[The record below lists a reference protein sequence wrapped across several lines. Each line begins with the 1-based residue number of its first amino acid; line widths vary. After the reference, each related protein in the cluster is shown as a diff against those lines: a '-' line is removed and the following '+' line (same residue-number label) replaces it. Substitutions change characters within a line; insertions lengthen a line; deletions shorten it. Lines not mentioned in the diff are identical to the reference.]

1 MRVDLID
8 THAHL
13 NLTGS
18 YKKDLPEVISRAREA
33 GVSRIVNVG
42 IDLKTSIKAVELAH
56 QYEGL
61 YATCGIHPH
70 EVKKARPD
78 TYEALKALFR
88 DPKVVALGEIG
99 LDYAKE
105 YSPRQIQKEHFVFQ
119 LQLAREYG
127 LPVVIHSREASPD
140 ILGLLKENLPEK
152 FVFHCYAGDVS
163 EAREILD
170 LGGYISVTGI
180 VTFPKAENIRE
191 VVRYVPLERLM
202 LETDCP
208 FLTPVPYRGKR
219 NEPAYVRLVAEKVA
233 EVKGVSLEECARVT
247 TKNAEEFFGI

>member
-1 MRVDLID
+1 MEIELVD

-33 GVSRIVNVG
+33 GVRRIINVG
-42 IDLKTSIKAVELAH
+42 IDLKTSIKALELAH
-56 QYEGL
+56 QFEGL
-61 YATCGIHPH
+61 FATAGIHPH
-70 EVKKARPD
+70 EVKKARPE
-78 TYEALKALFR
+78 TYEALKALFQDR
-88 DPKVVALGEIG
+88 KVVAVGEIG

-105 YSPRQIQKEHFVFQ
+105 YSPREAQREHFAYQ
-119 LQLAREYG
+119 LELAREHG
-127 LPVVIHSREASPD
+127 LPVVIHAREASSD
-140 ILGLLKENLPEK
+140 ILAILKEHLPEK
-152 FVFHCYAGDVS
+152 FVFHCYAGDTA

-170 LGGYISVTGI
+170 LGGFISVTGI

-191 VVRYVPLERLM
+191 VVRFVPLERLM

-208 FLTPVPYRGKR
+208 FLTPVPHRGKR
-219 NEPAYVRLVAEKVA
+219 NEPAFVRHVAEKVA
-233 EVKGVSLEECARVT
+233 EIKGISLEECARVT